1 MTRSCSEQ
9 FVKQE
14 SPVSRIHASDRGL
27 AFFPTR
33 AACIASGAISWQLK
47 ACSRDIY
54 VGTNCPLRRRNRLTV
69 EGVIGRRGEP
79 AARKTAGV
87 PSRGP
92 QFFRSRPAIAY
103 CVTMNFS
110 IDPSKKPSLSLS
122 RSFSNFIKFLA
133 RINRIHLSTSIH
145 TRHVKTLQNL
155 IRYLLEHY
163 NKCYDKK

>member
-14 SPVSRIHASDRGL
+14 SPVSRIYASDRGL

-92 QFFRSRPAIAY
+92 QFFRHRVSRYREFFDRSFEKA
-103 CVTMNFS
+103 VTRFS
-110 IDPSKKPSLSLS
+110 LSNPLSLSLF
-122 RSFSNFIKFLA
+122 RSVEFVLFSINSSLYCGTYTIDSTKFDS
-133 RINRIHLSTSIH
+133 N
-145 TRHVKTLQNL
+145 TRSS
-155 IRYLLEHY
+155 
-163 NKCYDKK
+163 NKYDNKK

>member
-14 SPVSRIHASDRGL
+14 SPVSRIYASDRGL

-92 QFFRSRPAIAY
+92 QFFRHRVSRYREFFDRSFEKA
-103 CVTMNFS
+103 VTRFS
-110 IDPSKKPSLSLS
+110 LSNSLSLSLS
-122 RSFSNFIKFLA
+122 RSVEFVLFSINSSLYCGTYTIDSTKFDS
-133 RINRIHLSTSIH
+133 N
-145 TRHVKTLQNL
+145 
-155 IRYLLEHY
+155 
-163 NKCYDKK
+163 NKYDNKK